1 MVIILNK
8 LKSYFKVILIGLL
21 FMIVFAFL
29 LSILEYFNLFY
40 GKVSEIFMFIYM
52 AILFFIIGFLVGKK
66 ATHKGYLEGIK
77 ISLSLI
83 FILIV
88 INVLFY
94 QTGFSLERTIYYF
107 ILILSSTL
115 GSMIGINKQT

>member
-21 FMIVFAFL
+21 FMIMFAFL
-29 LSILEYFNLFY
+29 LSILEYINLFY
-40 GKVSEIFMFIYM
+40 GKVSEVSMFIYM

-115 GSMIGINKQT
+115 GSMIGINKQP

>member
-21 FMIVFAFL
+21 FVMIFAFL
-29 LSILEYFNLFY
+29 LGVLQNFNLFY
-40 GKVSEIFMFIYM
+40 GKASEVFMFIYM

-107 ILILSSTL
+107 ILILSSTM
-115 GSMIGINKQT
+115 GSMIGINKKR

>member
-21 FMIVFAFL
+21 FMMIFAFL
-29 LSILEYFNLFY
+29 LGVLQNFNLFY
-40 GKVSEIFMFIYM
+40 GKASEVFMFIYM

-107 ILILSSTL
+107 ILILSSTM
-115 GSMIGINKQT
+115 GSMIGINKKR

>member
-107 ILILSSTL
+107 VLILSSTM
-115 GSMIGINKQT
+115 GSMIGINKQP

>member
-21 FMIVFAFL
+21 FMIAFAFL
-29 LSILEYFNLFY
+29 LGVLQNFNLFY

-66 ATHKGYLEGIK
+66 ATRKGYLEGIK

-107 ILILSSTL
+107 ILILSSTM
-115 GSMIGINKQT
+115 GSMIGINKKR

>member
-21 FMIVFAFL
+21 FMLVFAFL

-40 GKVSEIFMFIYM
+40 GKVSEVFMFIYM

-94 QTGFSLERTIYYF
+94 QAGFSLERTIYYF

-115 GSMIGINKQT
+115 GSMIGINKQP

>member
-1 MVIILNK
+1 
-8 LKSYFKVILIGLL
+8 
-21 FMIVFAFL
+21 MIVFAFL
-29 LSILEYFNLFY
+29 LSILEYFNFFY
-40 GKVSEIFMFIYM
+40 GKVSEVSMFIYM

-115 GSMIGINKQT
+115 GSMIGINKQP

>member
-21 FMIVFAFL
+21 FVMIFAFL
-29 LSILEYFNLFY
+29 LGVLQNFNLFY
-40 GKVSEIFMFIYM
+40 GKVSEVFMFIYM

-66 ATHKGYLEGIK
+66 ATHNGYLEGIK

-107 ILILSSTL
+107 ILILSSTM
-115 GSMIGINKQT
+115 GSMIGINKKR

>member
-40 GKVSEIFMFIYM
+40 GKVSEVFMFIYM

-107 ILILSSTL
+107 ILILSSTM
-115 GSMIGINKQT
+115 GSMIGINKQP

>member
-8 LKSYFKVILIGLL
+8 LKSYFKVILIVLL
-21 FMIVFAFL
+21 FMVGFAFL
-29 LSILEYFNLFY
+29 LSILQNFNLFY
-40 GKVSEIFMFIYM
+40 GKVSEVFMFIYM

-107 ILILSSTL
+107 ILILSSTM
-115 GSMIGINKQT
+115 GSMIGINKKR

>member
-1 MVIILNK
+1 M
-8 LKSYFKVILIGLL
+8 
-21 FMIVFAFL
+21 MVFAFL
-29 LSILEYFNLFY
+29 LGVLQNFNLFY

-77 ISLSLI
+77 IGLSLI
-83 FILIV
+83 FILVV

-107 ILILSSTL
+107 ILILSSTM
-115 GSMIGINKQT
+115 GSMIGISKQS

>member
-1 MVIILNK
+1 M
-8 LKSYFKVILIGLL
+8 
-21 FMIVFAFL
+21 MIFAFL
-29 LSILEYFNLFY
+29 LGVLQNFNLFY
-40 GKVSEIFMFIYM
+40 GKASEVFMFIYM

-107 ILILSSTL
+107 ILILSSTM
-115 GSMIGINKQT
+115 GSMIGINKKR

>member
-21 FMIVFAFL
+21 FMMIFAFL
-29 LSILEYFNLFY
+29 LGVLQNFNLFY
-40 GKVSEIFMFIYM
+40 GKVSEVFMFIYM

-107 ILILSSTL
+107 ILILSSTM
-115 GSMIGINKQT
+115 GSMIGINKKH

>member
-40 GKVSEIFMFIYM
+40 GKVSEVSMFIYM

-115 GSMIGINKQT
+115 GSMIGINKQP

>member
-21 FMIVFAFL
+21 FMLVFAFL

-40 GKVSEIFMFIYM
+40 GKVSEVSMFIYM

-94 QTGFSLERTIYYF
+94 QAGFSLERTIYYF

-115 GSMIGINKQT
+115 GSMIGINKQH

>member
-40 GKVSEIFMFIYM
+40 GKVSEVSMFIYM

-115 GSMIGINKQT
+115 GSMIGINKQH

>member
-21 FMIVFAFL
+21 FMLVFAFL

-40 GKVSEIFMFIYM
+40 GKASEVFMFIYM

-94 QTGFSLERTIYYF
+94 QAGFSLERTIYYF

-115 GSMIGINKQT
+115 GSMIGINKQH

>member
-21 FMIVFAFL
+21 FMLVFAFL

-40 GKVSEIFMFIYM
+40 GKVSEVFMFIYM

-94 QTGFSLERTIYYF
+94 QAGFSLERTIYYF

-115 GSMIGINKQT
+115 GSMIGINKQH

>member
-21 FMIVFAFL
+21 FMLVFAFL

-40 GKVSEIFMFIYM
+40 GKVSEVSMFIYM

-115 GSMIGINKQT
+115 GSMIGINKQP

>member
-21 FMIVFAFL
+21 FMMIFAFL
-29 LSILEYFNLFY
+29 LGVLQNFNLFY
-40 GKVSEIFMFIYM
+40 GKVSEVFMFIYM

-107 ILILSSTL
+107 ILILSSTM
-115 GSMIGINKQT
+115 GSMIGINKKR

>member
-21 FMIVFAFL
+21 FMVGFAFL
-29 LSILEYFNLFY
+29 LSILQYFNLFY
-40 GKVSEIFMFIYM
+40 GKASEVFMFIYM

-107 ILILSSTL
+107 ILILSSTM
-115 GSMIGINKQT
+115 GSMIGINKKR

>member
-1 MVIILNK
+1 MV
-8 LKSYFKVILIGLL
+8 G
-21 FMIVFAFL
+21 FAFL
-29 LSILEYFNLFY
+29 LSILQYFNLFY
-40 GKVSEIFMFIYM
+40 GKASEVFMFIYM

-107 ILILSSTL
+107 ILILSSTM
-115 GSMIGINKQT
+115 GSMIGINKKR

>member
-29 LSILEYFNLFY
+29 LSIFQYFNLFY
-40 GKVSEIFMFIYM
+40 GKVSEVFMFIYM

-115 GSMIGINKQT
+115 GSMIGINKQR

>member
-21 FMIVFAFL
+21 LMIVFAFL

-88 INVLFY
+88 INILFY

-115 GSMIGINKQT
+115 GSMIGINKQP

>member
-21 FMIVFAFL
+21 FMIVFVFL

-40 GKVSEIFMFIYM
+40 GKVSEVFMFIYM

-107 ILILSSTL
+107 ILILSSTM
-115 GSMIGINKQT
+115 GSMIGINKQP

>member
-40 GKVSEIFMFIYM
+40 GKVSEVSMFIYM
-52 AILFFIIGFLVGKK
+52 AILFFIIGLLVGKK

-115 GSMIGINKQT
+115 GSMIGINKQP

>member
-40 GKVSEIFMFIYM
+40 GKVSEVFMFIYM

-94 QTGFSLERTIYYF
+94 QAGFSLERTIYYF

-115 GSMIGINKQT
+115 GSMIGINKQP

>member
-21 FMIVFAFL
+21 FMIGFALL
-29 LSILEYFNLFY
+29 LSILQYFNLFY
-40 GKVSEIFMFIYM
+40 GKASEVFMFIYM

-107 ILILSSTL
+107 ILILSSTM
-115 GSMIGINKQT
+115 GSMIGINKKR

>member
-21 FMIVFAFL
+21 FMLVFAFL

-40 GKVSEIFMFIYM
+40 GKVSEVSMFIYM

-94 QTGFSLERTIYYF
+94 QAGFSLERTIYYF

-115 GSMIGINKQT
+115 GSMIGINKQP

>member
-21 FMIVFAFL
+21 FVMIFAFL
-29 LSILEYFNLFY
+29 LGVLQNFNLFY
-40 GKVSEIFMFIYM
+40 GKASEVFMFIYM

-115 GSMIGINKQT
+115 GSMIGISKQS

>member
-21 FMIVFAFL
+21 FMVGFAFL
-29 LSILEYFNLFY
+29 LSILQNFNLFY
-40 GKVSEIFMFIYM
+40 GKVSEVFMFIYM

-107 ILILSSTL
+107 ILILSSTM
-115 GSMIGINKQT
+115 GSMIGINKKR

>member
-40 GKVSEIFMFIYM
+40 GKVSEVSMFIYM

-88 INVLFY
+88 INILFY

-115 GSMIGINKQT
+115 GSMIGINKQP

>member
-1 MVIILNK
+1 M
-8 LKSYFKVILIGLL
+8 
-21 FMIVFAFL
+21 MVFAFL
-29 LSILEYFNLFY
+29 LGVLQNFNLFY

-66 ATHKGYLEGIK
+66 ATRKGYLEGIK
-77 ISLSLI
+77 IGLSLI

-115 GSMIGINKQT
+115 GSMIGISKQS

>member
-1 MVIILNK
+1 
-8 LKSYFKVILIGLL
+8 
-21 FMIVFAFL
+21 MIMFAFL

-40 GKVSEIFMFIYM
+40 GKVSEVSMFIYM

-115 GSMIGINKQT
+115 GSMIGINKQP

>member
-29 LSILEYFNLFY
+29 LGVLQNFNLFY
-40 GKVSEIFMFIYM
+40 GKASEVFMFIYM

-107 ILILSSTL
+107 ILILSSTM
-115 GSMIGINKQT
+115 GSMIGINKKR

>member
-21 FMIVFAFL
+21 FMLVFAFL
-29 LSILEYFNLFY
+29 LGVLQNFNLFY
-40 GKVSEIFMFIYM
+40 GKASEVFMFIYM

-115 GSMIGINKQT
+115 GSMIGINKQP